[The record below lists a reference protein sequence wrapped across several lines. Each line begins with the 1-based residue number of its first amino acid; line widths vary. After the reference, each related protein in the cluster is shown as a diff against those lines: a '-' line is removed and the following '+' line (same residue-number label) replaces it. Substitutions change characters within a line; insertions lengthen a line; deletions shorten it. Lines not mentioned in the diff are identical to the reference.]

1 MNKAEQAVELLIRHP
16 KRSDF
21 IAAAKKD
28 LGLTDAGAATYY
40 MVIKQIHVSPEHRQ
54 RVLSTP
60 VNMGTALLFIAT
72 L

>member
-1 MNKAEQAVELLIRHP
+1 MNKTEQAIELLIRHP

-21 IAAAKKD
+21 IAAAKEQFQ
-28 LGLTDAGAATYY
+28 LTDAGAATYY
-40 MVIKQIHVSPEHRQ
+40 MVIKRIDVSPEHRQ

-60 VNMGTALLFIAT
+60 VNMSTPLLFIAT